1 MNPDKLYENSYE
13 DSSDSK
19 GNIEAA
25 VETLAQKRI
34 ALRTKIN

>member
-13 DSSDSK
+13 DSFDPK

-25 VETLAQKRI
+25 VETLA
-34 ALRTKIN
+34 